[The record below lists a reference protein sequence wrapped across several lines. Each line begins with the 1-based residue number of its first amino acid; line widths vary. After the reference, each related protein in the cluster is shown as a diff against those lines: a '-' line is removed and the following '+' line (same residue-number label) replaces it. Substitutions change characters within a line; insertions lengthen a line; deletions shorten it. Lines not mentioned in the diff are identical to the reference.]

1 MADPPHH
8 INLASCTRKAR
19 QEHLGAGGRSP
30 PSTQTVKHAPQHKIS
45 LRRQLRVLQFR
56 QLQKFPP
63 SKEGGG
69 VVVVAAL
76 NLKGSDCGWCGVGK
90 ASLARVRLKSAPT
103 PFNGREGG
111 SCARMQGGA
120 LNPKP

>member
-1 MADPPHH
+1 M
-8 INLASCTRKAR
+8 
-19 QEHLGAGGRSP
+19 
-30 PSTQTVKHAPQHKIS
+30 QTLKHAAQHKIS

-76 NLKGSDCGWCGVGK
+76 NFKGSDCGWCGVGEGK
-90 ASLARVRLKSAPT
+90 SYARAFEK
-103 PFNGREGG
+103 
-111 SCARMQGGA
+111 CAHSI
-120 LNPKP
+120 